1 MLEVEGIS
9 VRYGNVQVL
18 WDESFDVREGEILAL
33 LGPNGAG
40 KTTTLKSIIGLLRPF
55 SGTIRFLGKDL
66 GGMRTF
72 DIVRLGI
79 SLVPEGRRLFPHLSV
94 RENLIMGAH
103 AAKGGD
109 GIEERIEAVYQIF
122 PALRGREGQMAYTLS
137 GGEQQMLA
145 IARGLMSRPRLLLL
159 DEPSS
164 GLAPL
169 MSQRLFE
176 AIQRLNEEEGI
187 TILLVEQDVGLALEV
202 ADRGVILEGGR
213 VALEG
218 GSQELL
224 ESELVR
230 EAYLGI

>member
-66 GGMRTF
+66 SGMRTF

-109 GIEERIEAVYQIF
+109 GIEER
-122 PALRGREGQMAYTLS
+122 
-137 GGEQQMLA
+137 
-145 IARGLMSRPRLLLL
+145 
-159 DEPSS
+159 
-164 GLAPL
+164 
-169 MSQRLFE
+169 
-176 AIQRLNEEEGI
+176 
-187 TILLVEQDVGLALEV
+187 
-202 ADRGVILEGGR
+202 
-213 VALEG
+213 
-218 GSQELL
+218 
-224 ESELVR
+224 
-230 EAYLGI
+230 

>member
-55 SGTIRFLGKDL
+55 SGTIRFLGRDL
-66 GGMRTF
+66 SGMRTF

-79 SLVPEGRRLFPHLSV
+79 SLVPEGRRLFPYLSV
-94 RENLIMGAH
+94 RENLLMGAH
-103 AAKGGD
+103 AVKGGG
-109 GIEERIEAVYQIF
+109 GIEERIEAVYRIF
-122 PALRGREGQMAYTLS
+122 PALRDREGQMACTLS

-145 IARGLMSRPRLLLL
+145 IARGLMSRPKLLLL

-164 GLAPL
+164 GLSPL
-169 MSQRLFE
+169 MVQRLFE

-213 VALEG
+213 VVLEG
-218 GSQELL
+218 ESRELI